1 MIPFHRNSL
10 QLSTLI
16 LQKGPVAGYKVSLE
30 IAQPVVAIA
39 LFLPFSG
46 IFVKILIYYADLD
59 TLKRLSEIF
68 DDVIDIF
75 DAD

>member
-1 MIPFHRNSL
+1 M
-10 QLSTLI
+10 
-16 LQKGPVAGYKVSLE
+16 SLE

-46 IFVKILIYYADLD
+46 IFVKILIYYSDLD